1 MAATNMNEVSSRS
14 HAIIIICYAG
24 KKYTF
29 IDMAGQE
36 SGVTSSKNEKNVK
49 KQGTAINLNMLAL
62 KECIRLHHMKSNH
75 IPYRRTLL
83 TLALKPMFTTH
94 CYVAFICTIGAK
106 QKMFYQLDSIRYAS
120 ALYNKDNLKKD
131 AKIKELFKK
140 YTDYVEESGW
150 LACKERELW
159 AKMRGGNIGEFSK
172 IFGYMRK
179 RSKII
184 LGLSKASLKYK
195 KILPSIPN
203 LNRNDIEKTEKK
215 YLSNERNVDFLKPL
229 EVKKKNVVKKNVVK
243 KNEKIE
249 RYNQLKPIKEEK
261 RIKNI
266 VNKYKKKAPIII

>member
-1 MAATNMNEVSSRS
+1 
-14 HAIIIICYAG
+14 
-24 KKYTF
+24 
-29 IDMAGQE
+29 
-36 SGVTSSKNEKNVK
+36 
-49 KQGTAINLNMLAL
+49 MLAL

-75 IPYRRTLL
+75 IPFRRTLL

-106 QKMFYQLDSIRYAS
+106 QKLFYQLDSIRYAS

-131 AKIKELFKK
+131 KKIKELFKK

-150 LACKERELW
+150 IACKERELW

-172 IFGYMRK
+172 IFGYMK
-179 RSKII
+179 QRSKII

-195 KILPSIPN
+195 KMIPSIPN
-203 LNRNDIEKTEKK
+203 LNRKRIEKTEKK
-215 YLSNERNVDFLKPL
+215 YLSNERNIKVLKPL
-229 EVKKKNVVKKNVVK
+229 EKKEPNIVKKTG
-243 KNEKIE
+243 KNEKKIE

-261 RIKNI
+261 GKKNI